1 MGNVPS
7 VTNKA
12 AACFTQYSRHSW
24 GMFRC
29 GMIEI
34 NNVPSLR
41 ASGLVCVRPVGNNGV
56 GSTRRQGNRASILA
70 SDLGDW
76 THATLMGLRETHLPF
91 TFTLLAAMM

>member
-1 MGNVPS
+1 MCR
-7 VTNKA
+7 A
-12 AACFTQYSRHSW
+12 F
-24 GMFRC
+24 
-29 GMIEI
+29 E
-34 NNVPSLR
+34 

-91 TFTLLAAMM
+91 TFTLLAVIDVILCETTLGHHDNRTAKDEWGFPVRVIGR